1 MDSANN
7 DAVQYFLSKPV
18 PEPGFERTQCME

>member
-7 DAVQYFLSKPV
+7 VAVQYFLSKPV
-18 PEPGFERTQCME
+18 PEPGFEPAQSGE